1 MIPSRKVHPMRKL
14 SLAAF
19 LCVSLAASS
28 SALADRWYTEHDI
41 VFSVEGWPKMAT
53 RADGKLKADYF
64 GFATQAP
71 QAASTGRATVQVY
84 LGVPLGDPGTL
95 FMKHALEGR
104 VLKTILVEAFVKGE
118 KPPPRAPFAVRLS
131 DVRAS
136 DVSFAMGGRTHVT
149 LQASKIEVFTA
160 NQTATGT
167 MQPSQQFGWDVRAGK
182 GM

>member
-1 MIPSRKVHPMRKL
+1 MRKL
-14 SLAAF
+14 FLAAF

-41 VFSVEGWPKMAT
+41 VFFVEGWPKMAT

-64 GFATQAP
+64 GFATQVPATP
-71 QAASTGRATVQVY
+71 TGKATVQLH

-104 VLKTILVEAFVKGE
+104 VLKTVLVEAFVKGE

-131 DVRAS
+131 DVRVS
-136 DVSFAMGGRTHVT
+136 DVSFALGGRTHVT

-160 NQTATGT
+160 NQTATGA
-167 MQPSQQFGWDVRAGK
+167 MRPSQQFGWDVRAGK